1 MFSKIL
7 VPVDLSTDNATD
19 NVIKDATKKLCE
31 TANDLAAKYAGEIRL
46 MSVIPDYGMPL
57 VASYFPDDAQDKLKQ
72 EMMQKLEKLAKDY
85 FNVKL
90 SIHLDQ
96 GKRIHE
102 VLNEI
107 ENYQPDLVI
116 IGCRPK
122 RSRGGSHLLGSFASG
137 ISNRAS
143 CSVMIVR

>member
-1 MFSKIL
+1 VFNKIL
-7 VPVDLSTDNATD
+7 VPVDLSTED
-19 NVIKDATKKLCE
+19 VTKKLCQ
-31 TANDLAAKYAGEIRL
+31 TANDLAEKYTGEIRL
-46 MSVIPDYGMPL
+46 MTVMPDYGMPL

-72 EMMQKLEKLAKDY
+72 DMMQKLEKLAEQTIS
-85 FNVKL
+85 VKT

-96 GKRIHE
+96 GKRIRE

-107 ENYQPDLVI
+107 ENYQPGLLM

-122 RSRGGSHLLGSFASG
+122 QSRSSQFLLGSFASG
-137 ISNRAS
+137 ISDRAS

>member
-1 MFSKIL
+1 MFNKIL
-7 VPVDLSTDNATD
+7 VPVDLSTDDARENA
-19 NVIKDATKKLCE
+19 IKNTTKKLCQ
-31 TANDLAAKYAGEIRL
+31 TANDLAVKYAGEIRL

-96 GKRIHE
+96 GKRIRE

-107 ENYQPDLVI
+107 ENYQPDLVM

-122 RSRGGSHLLGSFASG
+122 QLRGGSHILGSFASG

>member
-1 MFSKIL
+1 MFNKIL
-7 VPVDLSTDNATD
+7 VPVDLSTED
-19 NVIKDATKKLCE
+19 VTKKLCQ
-31 TANDLAAKYAGEIRL
+31 TANDLAEKYTGEIRL
-46 MSVIPDYGMPL
+46 MTVMPDYGMPL

-72 EMMQKLEKLAKDY
+72 DMMQKLEKLAEQTIS
-85 FNVKL
+85 VKT

-96 GKRIHE
+96 GKRIRE

-107 ENYQPDLVI
+107 ENYQPGLLM

-122 RSRGGSHLLGSFASG
+122 QSRSSQFLLGSFASG
-137 ISNRAS
+137 ISDRAS